1 MKWLNLNSL
10 RKRYAALT
18 VILAIIMLSF
28 SWYSQNKISTIKK
41 NIDINIESRNILIH
55 QNREARD
62 KIWQARDLLFKFQ
75 ADRART
81 FYQKAFESLPDED
94 RYSQRTGLIMSEVY
108 HSLLDEIEED
118 GFRVLEHKIKLTPL
132 RKFWLTWRASRREK
146 KRHKHQQR
154 LSKTD

>member
-75 ADRART
+75 ADP
-81 FYQKAFESLPDED
+81 QKFSDQEIIAKTISQAISHIDRLSLHPWIKEHNI
-94 RYSQRTGLIMSEVY
+94 SEIHELIMA
-108 HSLLDEIEED
+108 
-118 GFRVLEHKIKLTPL
+118 L
-132 RKFWLTWRASRREK
+132 RKINST
-146 KRHKHQQR
+146 
-154 LSKTD
+154 SKNLIKVRTDRKSVV